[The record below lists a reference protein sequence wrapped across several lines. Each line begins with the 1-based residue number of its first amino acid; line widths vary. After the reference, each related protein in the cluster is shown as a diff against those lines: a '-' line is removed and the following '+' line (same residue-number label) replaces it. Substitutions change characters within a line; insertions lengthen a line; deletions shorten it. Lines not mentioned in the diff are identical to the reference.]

1 MRLRD
6 EDSEMKLWIKLMEI
20 GAMTGCHQM
29 PERSFFFKG
38 YQFPV
43 CERCTGLLIGY
54 ILGFGIEFLCPF
66 DMLTLFLIC
75 VPLIID
81 GTTQYAGLRESNPWL
96 RLFTGIICGIGVA
109 GIELKIIKIIGG
121 WIVYEVS
128 KLWK

>member
-54 ILGFGIEFLCPF
+54 PLKKKLLSGI
-66 DMLTLFLIC
+66 
-75 VPLIID
+75 
-81 GTTQYAGLRESNPWL
+81 
-96 RLFTGIICGIGVA
+96 
-109 GIELKIIKIIGG
+109 
-121 WIVYEVS
+121 
-128 KLWK
+128 